1 MVTTTDRNLWKEDEA
16 ESRSREEVQSC
27 TLPQALRKLYPF
39 KVKLLRNVMYRD
51 LIQAGDVIQ
60 YARVKQT
67 PAFYPIEAVIFD
79 KNGGKRMVFMNS
91 SEGEVWEV

>member
-27 TLPQALRKLYPF
+27 TLPQVLRKLYPF

>member
-1 MVTTTDRNLWKEDEA
+1 MITTTDRNLWKEDEA
-16 ESRSREEVQSC
+16 EEKSRGEVQAC
-27 TLPQALRKLYPF
+27 TLPQVLRKLYPF
-39 KVKLLRNVMYRD
+39 KVKLLKNVMYRD

-79 KNGGKRMVFMNS
+79 QNGGKRMVFMNS

>member
-1 MVTTTDRNLWKEDEA
+1 MVTSMNKDDWKEDEM
-16 ESRSREEVQSC
+16 EMKRREDVQAC
-27 TLPQALRKLYPF
+27 TLPQVMRQLFPF
-39 KVKLLRNVMYRD
+39 KVKLLKNVMYRD

-91 SEGEVWEV
+91 SEGEVWEA